1 MRIRIEWDIAW
12 KIFDHV
18 NKEND
23 TKLQIDL
30 NCLDINEACSIAKQC
45 IYEAAKYVCEN

>member
-18 NKEND
+18 NEDND

-30 NCLDINEACSIAKQC
+30 NCLDINEACSITK
-45 IYEAAKYVCEN
+45 